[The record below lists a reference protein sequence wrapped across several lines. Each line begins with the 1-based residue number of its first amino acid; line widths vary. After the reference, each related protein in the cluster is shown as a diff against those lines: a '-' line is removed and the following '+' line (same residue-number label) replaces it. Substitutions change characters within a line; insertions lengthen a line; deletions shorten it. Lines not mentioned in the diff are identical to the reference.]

1 MRTLVTLAVL
11 ITFAVR
17 GILVYIED
25 AALKGDIALLPNFSN
40 AAEVKATNV
49 AIAVK
54 KRCAESKC
62 ELEPGTLKIDVGNTY
77 LGRLKVYGSGMGAS
91 SNKPIGIQDIHVA
104 LTCKRKGALFVRTA
118 LSVDVQTQGIGDGSE
133 DHLVE

>member
-1 MRTLVTLAVL
+1 MRTLVTLAVI

-25 AALKGDIALLPNFSN
+25 SSLKGDIALLPNFSN
-40 AAEVKATNV
+40 ASEVKARNV

-54 KRCAESKC
+54 KRCAEAQC
-62 ELEPGTLKIDVGNTY
+62 ELVPGTLKIDVGNTY
-77 LGRLKVYGSGMGAS
+77 QSRLKVYGSGMGVQ
-91 SNKPIGIQDIHVA
+91 SNKTIGIQDIHVT
-104 LTCKRKGALFVRTA
+104 LTCKRKGALFLRTG